1 MKEPITDLDKM
12 TLEHLMLDNARIS
25 LEMELLKKDSQKLT
39 IESSFLK
46 IKEEYFRL
54 KMQSEF
60 QIFTSGDPKVSI
72 SEEHGQNVNVDNPES
87 STPSL
92 K

>member
-1 MKEPITDLDKM
+1 M
-12 TLEHLMLDNARIS
+12 TLEHLMLDNARIL
-25 LEMELLKKDSQKLT
+25 LETEVLKKESQKIT

-46 IKEEYFRL
+46 IKDEYLRL

-60 QIFTSGDPKVSI
+60 QIFTSGDPKISI
-72 SEEHGQNVNVDNPES
+72 SEKKPGQNVNVDNPES

>member
-1 MKEPITDLDKM
+1 M
-12 TLEHLMLDNARIS
+12 TLEHLKLDNARIL
-25 LEMELLKKDSQKLT
+25 LETEVLKKESQKIT
-39 IESSFLK
+39 IESSFSK

-72 SEEHGQNVNVDNPES
+72 SEKKPGQNVNVDNPES
-87 STPSL
+87 STHSL

>member
-1 MKEPITDLDKM
+1 M
-12 TLEHLMLDNARIS
+12 TLEHLKLDNARIS
-25 LEMELLKKDSQKLT
+25 LEMEVLKKESQKIK

-60 QIFTSGDPKVSI
+60 QIHVSTSGDPKVSI
-72 SEEHGQNVNVDNPES
+72 SEKKPGQNVNVDNPDS
-87 STPSL
+87 STHSL